1 MIAVDTSSFIGFL
14 AGDNGTDS
22 SIVDSALADQT
33 VVLPPAVLAEL
44 LSAPRLDSEVA
55 RIFLDLPTL
64 ALVDGYWE
72 RVGRTRASILCG
84 GKRARLA
91 DALVAQSCIDYDVP
105 LVTRYRDFRHF
116 VEFGLVLAIP

>member
-1 MIAVDTSSFIGFL
+1 VIAVDTSSFIGFL

>member
-14 AGDNGTDS
+14 AGDEGGDT
-22 SIVDSALADQT
+22 SIVESALADQT

-55 RIFLDLPTL
+55 QIFADLPML
-64 ALVDGYWE
+64 ELLEGYWE
-72 RVGRTRASILCG
+72 RVGATRARILRG

-91 DALVAQSCIDYDVP
+91 DALIAQSCIDHDVP
-105 LVTRYRDFRHF
+105 LLTRDRDFRNF
-116 VEFGLVLAIP
+116 AEFGLGLLP